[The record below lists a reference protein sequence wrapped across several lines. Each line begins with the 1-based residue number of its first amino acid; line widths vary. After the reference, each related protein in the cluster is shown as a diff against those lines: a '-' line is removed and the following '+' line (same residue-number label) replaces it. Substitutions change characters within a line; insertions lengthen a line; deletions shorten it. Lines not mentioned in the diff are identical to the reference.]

1 MSRVHCVACG
11 TSVVVDPQG
20 VCPEGHHVGSR
31 GARVEAAMGSATSH
45 PDEPEP
51 WVYMIEELVEV
62 GAGTNGHAAS
72 PPRQLRPLKRST
84 LSGATFDD
92 EPADADALL
101 RELHSLAAF
110 DEQVAAPTPKAD
122 APAPV
127 EATPPPPP
135 PTSAATPAATR
146 PARLDRDAMTDA
158 FAELSAL
165 EAFAREQ
172 DGARPN
178 RNGHG
183 TPRNGT
189 NGHGSRPGPGLPAR
203 TGNGATAPA
212 SNPDRAGVRE
222 TAQEAPATDPD
233 ELAALFSS
241 ELGTEPPVRETT
253 PTPTGDHEPGSAS
266 DQLDELFAAAVTPP
280 TLHPREHRGPHRTT
294 TPVSDPVSDHDQPT
308 PAGPAGDEVPA
319 RSTQAAATSPHAPE
333 VAGTPDPSETPGA
346 TPTAASPPS
355 TAPMDLSSFT
365 AKGGAGRK
373 NGRKRRFGR

>member
-51 WVYMIEELVEV
+51 WVYVIEELVEV

-72 PPRQLRPLKRST
+72 PPRQLRPLKR
-84 LSGATFDD
+84 ATPSSASFDD

-110 DEQVAAPTPKAD
+110 DEQTPAPGTKAE
-122 APAPV
+122 AEVPAPV
-127 EATPPPPP
+127 DATPPPPP
-135 PTSAATPAATR
+135 TPPTATPTATP

-172 DGARPN
+172 DGARPS

-189 NGHGSRPGPGLPAR
+189 NGHSPRPAPGRPTGS
-203 TGNGATAPA
+203 GNGAAPAA
-212 SNPDRAGVRE
+212 SNPDRADVNE
-222 TAQEAPATDPD
+222 TAREAPPSDPD

-241 ELGTEPPVRETT
+241 ELGTEPPERERAPAATD
-253 PTPTGDHEPGSAS
+253 GHEPASAS

-280 TLHPREHRGPHRTT
+280 TLHPRDHTGPQRTAAPT
-294 TPVSDPVSDHDQPT
+294 SGHDEPT
-308 PAGPAGDEVPA
+308 AAEPADGDGPA
-319 RSTQAAATSPHAPE
+319 RSTPAVATPPPAPE
-333 VAGTPDPSETPGA
+333 MAGTPDPYEDSGA
-346 TPTAASPPS
+346 TPAAASPPS
-355 TAPMDLSSFT
+355 STPMDLSSFT